1 MHEIMLV
8 SASSLAPAVYNPR
21 EADTARLNLVRLS
34 LQKLGFLLP
43 LLVTPEGEILSGH
56 QRHKVAVEM
65 GAKLLPVIQVDV
77 PQHKRHG
84 LNILCNRAT
93 NDIPVINTEA
103 DMTAELAQ
111 AHVASYAAALPDVTP
126 DTEAFWACCNSA
138 SHDVQELARPNVRN
152 FIRQAGNVGSM
163 LRNFGVHMPIVI
175 DPSGRVINGIG
186 RLEAAARKGQPTIR
200 AITVSNEQAELA
212 RHMLNLLS
220 MDFTFTGDNADRLR
234 FGSFRRLRLRR
245 KSFGT
250 AFVLPVFKSRR
261 NADLDLLN
269 PAHRSQWI
277 AACGEQ
283 VLDFGSGHGDEAR
296 MLRSHGIN
304 VTAFEPFPLH
314 QGTPSREMARA
325 SALAFLQAVRTG
337 QIFSSVFLS
346 SVLNSVPFP
355 EDRRHVVRL
364 CAALCSRH
372 TVLYAAARGTHCPNW
387 KMHESG
393 ELLSSKGGTARN
405 FKVAHEQGVTIGDL
419 GTVPKLQKFYSREE
433 FTNMF
438 DEFFS
443 TVQVGKKGTSVTAI
457 CKNTLPIRPS
467 DLAAS
472 IRFEFNLPY
481 PCGKRLGLTRQ
492 ALQAF
497 SHRLGMNL
505 EAE

>member
-8 SASSLAPAVYNPR
+8 SASSLTPAVYNPR
-21 EADTARLNLVRLS
+21 EADTARLHLVRLS

-65 GAKLLPVIQVDV
+65 GTKLLPVIQVDV
-77 PQHKRHG
+77 PPQKRHG

-93 NDIPVINTEA
+93 NDIPIINTEA

-111 AHVASYAAALPDVTP
+111 AQVASYAAALPNITP
-126 DTEAFWACCNSA
+126 DTEAFWACCNSV
-138 SHDVQELARPNVRN
+138 SHDVQELARLNVRR
-152 FIRQAGNVGSM
+152 FIRQSGNVGSM

-175 DPSGRVINGIG
+175 DPSGKVVNGIG
-186 RLEAAARKGQPTIR
+186 RLESAARKGQATIR
-200 AITVSNEQAELA
+200 AITVSDEQAELA

-234 FGSFRRLRLRR
+234 YGSFRRPRLRR
-245 KSFGT
+245 KTFGT

-261 NADLDLLN
+261 NADLDLAN
-269 PAHRSQWI
+269 PEHRTKWVQ
-277 AACGEQ
+277 ACGKSI
-283 VLDFGSGHGDEAR
+283 LDFGCGHGDEAR
-296 MLRSHGIN
+296 MLTQHGIQ
-304 VTAFEPFPLH
+304 VTSFEPFPLKNNMPDR
-314 QGTPSREMARA
+314 TAARL
-325 SALAFLQAVRTG
+325 SALAFLQAVRAGTV
-337 QIFSSVFLS
+337 FSSVFLS

-355 EDRRHVVRL
+355 EDRRHVLRL
-364 CAALCSRH
+364 CAALCSRE

-387 KMHESG
+387 KMQERG

-405 FKVAHEQGVTIGDL
+405 FKLAHEYGVTIGDL

-433 FTNMF
+433 FARIF
-438 DEFFS
+438 EEFFS
-443 TVQVGKKGTSVTAI
+443 VVQIGKKSTSVTAI
-457 CKNTLPIRPS
+457 CKNPLPIRPA
-467 DLAAS
+467 DIAAS

-481 PCGKRLGLTRQ
+481 PDGKRMGLTRQ

-497 SHRLGMNL
+497 SLRLGMNL